1 MRLGARHARSR
12 LLCVLGAPMVNPKDV
27 SIVIP
32 TWRGRHILEAYLPS
46 VFEACDRY
54 RASSGSQTEVVVVE
68 DAGGDD
74 TPVWLRS
81 AWGQSVRLVEH
92 ARNLGFSAACQTGF
106 EQARFEIV
114 LLLNNDVR
122 LRPDCIA
129 PMVEHFEDPNV
140 FAVTG
145 KIFSQ
150 DERLFWNGGKIAR
163 FRRGMWSTYE
173 NYDILP
179 GRQSGLSLLSFTA
192 IGAFSA
198 FDRDRF
204 LELGGFDPLAIM
216 VEDVEISYRGW
227 KRGWF
232 VKYEPRSI
240 AYHDASQT
248 MDRRYRRRTLDKLSC
263 RSRILMH
270 WMLLHD
276 PVMFSQHVGA
286 LALRFLVSWAILDWR
301 FYWAILTGI
310 QHLRAIRKKR
320 RLTRET
326 MKRSD
331 RELLRLLARFYRE
344 APIRIMQA
352 GGRADANGRAW
363 L

>member
-1 MRLGARHARSR
+1 MPGGARLWPVGSR
-12 LLCVLGAPMVNPKDV
+12 NDI

-32 TWRGRHILEAYLPS
+32 TWKGRHILEAYLPS
-46 VFEACDRY
+46 VLEACDRY
-54 RASSGSQTEVVVVE
+54 RAATGSQTEVVVVE

-81 AWGQSVRLVEH
+81 AWGQRVRLVEH
-92 ARNLGFSAACQTGF
+92 GCNLGFSAACQTGF
-106 EQARFEIV
+106 EQSHFEIV

-122 LRPDCIA
+122 LHPGCIA

-150 DERLFWNGGKIAR
+150 DERRFWNGGKIAR
-163 FRRGMWSTYE
+163 FRRGMWSTFE
-173 NYDILP
+173 NYDCLP
-179 GRQSGLSLLSFTA
+179 GTQPGLSLLSFTA

-198 FDRDRF
+198 FDRGRF

-216 VEDVEISYRGW
+216 VEDVEISYRSW
-227 KRGWF
+227 KRGWI
-232 VKYEPRSI
+232 VKYEPRSV

-248 MDRRYRRRTLDKLSC
+248 MDRRYRRRTLDKLSR

-276 PVMFSQHVGA
+276 PVMFGQHICN

-301 FYWAILTGI
+301 FYWAIFTGI
-310 QHLRAIRKKR
+310 RHLPVIRQKR

-326 MKRSD
+326 MRRSD
-331 RELLRLLARFYRE
+331 RELLRLLARFYQE
-344 APIRIMQA
+344 APIRLMPA
-352 GGRADANGRAW
+352 GGRVSVNGAAS